1 MNPPKVHPSPKVEQ
15 SGNVRIITFT
25 GDSVRDL
32 ENVIAI
38 ELEGNLEGLADS
50 HLLLDFTNVET
61 LSSTE
66 LETLVRLHKQ
76 MKDCG
81 GRLTLFNLSIQV
93 YEVFWADQLQ
103 RRLGICRE

>member
-1 MNPPKVHPSPKVEQ
+1 MNPPMVHPSPKVEQ

-38 ELEGNLEGLADS
+38 ELEGNIAGLADS

-61 LSSTE
+61 LSSAE

-93 YEVFWADQLQ
+93 YEVFTKDQLQ
-103 RRLGICRE
+103 KRMGICRE